1 MIYATKKKRIR
12 VEATNPSSH
21 NDSQHLHGYTK
32 GCTCQHG
39 QIRWAVPCPLTQLM
53 WQAGSDG
60 LGPPHHRKKD
70 VSWHSTGKRCEL
82 ALHFLGSKK
91 SFHRLKGVFVE
102 CVIHR
107 GVISIEC
114 LQLCPIPA
122 GFVDLSGH
130 PPRSWKS
137 VTPIW
142 RSSVE
147 RPGTWALK
155 WAQLGYPQ
163 RWCDDVTWHPEDV
176 SLTPLHINTLL
187 YNLLVGMKLLGW
199 VTERSSCCPY
209 LFLGHP
215 KNYMFW
221 RPEDGCQI
229 SILDPTSASI
239 LMRLWKESIVRWLP
253 KLWNSSSPSSPK
265 MWVNCICSW
274 FLPLSPLGLFTILM
288 VPPCSPPFF
297 KAVHGESFAGIY
309 TLQGSIIEISSP
321 PIAWWIRP
329 RPNTRRSLAVHW
341 LGIWTIPECHWL
353 GLSMGA

>member
-1 MIYATKKKRIR
+1 MPPKKRGFGLKPR
-12 VEATNPSSH
+12 TLPATTIHNICTATPKVAPVNMAKFDELYLVRWPSWWS
-21 NDSQHLHGYTK
+21 DVAGRQWWPWS
-32 GCTCQHG
+32 
-39 QIRWAVPCPLTQLM
+39 APTQE
-53 WQAGSDG
+53 
-60 LGPPHHRKKD
+60 KD
-70 VSWHSTGKRCEL
+70 VSWHSIFWRQ
-82 ALHFLGSKK
+82 K
-91 SFHRLKGVFVE
+91 SPFTDSRVSLSNVWL
-102 CVIHR
+102 IHG

-122 GFVDLSGH
+122 DFVDLSGH

-163 RWCDDVTWHPEDV
+163 RWCDYVTWHPEDV

-229 SILDPTSASI
+229 SILDPTSVSI
-239 LMRLWKESIVRWLP
+239 LMRLWRKHRQMVAKTMEFQFTFKSEDVSQPHLQLVFTAFPFGIVHHFDG
-253 KLWNSSSPSSPK
+253 SP
-265 MWVNCICSW
+265 M
-274 FLPLSPLGLFTILM
+274 F
-288 VPPCSPPFF
+288 PPFF

-329 RPNTRRSLAVHW
+329 RPNTRRSLAVHRVF
-341 LGIWTIPECHWL
+341 GRSPSVT
-353 GLSMGA
+353 G